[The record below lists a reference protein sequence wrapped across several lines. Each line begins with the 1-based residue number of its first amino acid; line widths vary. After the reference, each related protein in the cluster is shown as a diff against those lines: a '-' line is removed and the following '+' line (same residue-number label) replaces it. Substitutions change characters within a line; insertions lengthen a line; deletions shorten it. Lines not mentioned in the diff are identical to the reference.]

1 MSSQVPE
8 SGRRFIQGN
17 AARNAESLNSKK
29 GSDWQVKG
37 PGRKQK
43 QQVSG
48 LIQQDSSKHTSSLKY
63 SITGHLEGF
72 AFVFS
77 FRFLVRESQ
86 CVPQTGFKCTLFLPK
101 PGEC

>member
-17 AARNAESLNSKK
+17 AARNAECLNSKK

-43 QQVSG
+43 QQVSS
-48 LIQQDSSKHTSSLKY
+48 LIQQDSSKHTSNLKY
-63 SITGHLEGF
+63 SIMGHLEGF
-72 AFVFS
+72 ALVFS
-77 FRFLVRESQ
+77 FRFFGDRISV
-86 CVPQTGFKCTLFLPK
+86 CTSDWLQMHIPLT
-101 PGEC
+101 